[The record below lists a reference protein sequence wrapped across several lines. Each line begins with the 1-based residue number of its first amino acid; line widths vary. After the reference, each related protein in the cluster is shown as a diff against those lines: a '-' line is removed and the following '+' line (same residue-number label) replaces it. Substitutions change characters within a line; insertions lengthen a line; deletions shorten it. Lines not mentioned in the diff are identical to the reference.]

1 MSSQNAKSPAGRA
14 GLSWA
19 NRLSAEGHHVLRA
32 WRLLTGPSLAPWGGG
47 RPGRRLHRS
56 VQGQQGLDDAA
67 DPGTA
72 LVAGVGDI
80 FAELDLGLPMACEQ
94 SARGA

>member
-1 MSSQNAKSPAGRA
+1 MG
-14 GLSWA
+14 A

-32 WRLLTGPSLAPWGGG
+32 WRLLTGPSLAPWGAGGRGG

-72 LVAGVGDI
+72 LVAAVGDI
-80 FAELDLGLPMACEQ
+80 FVELDLGLPMACEQ